1 MSSGA
6 PIIVA
11 SAPSHKPKMEITTTF
26 WVFVI
31 FISVAFITIGFDRVF
46 HNRER
51 PGFALGI
58 WISAFAVCGMFLLFS
73 FHSQLSHKAALLT
86 FFALLLIVF
95 AGTLLVDQNNIDD
108 QESGRMS
115 RYGTWWDGWEDNY
128 FSNIFDKW
136 ETWAAIAFVG
146 FLMFN
151 VAVSNDPAD
160 GAVKQASNSSTNS
173 NKVAVKKA
181 EVKTTQRQVHHAQP
195 ITQKMHNSKQQ
206 MHNDLKRQRKAD
218 QDH

>member
-31 FISVAFITIGFDRVF
+31 LISVAFITIGFDRVF

-151 VAVSNDPAD
+151 VAVSHD
-160 GAVKQASNSSTNS
+160 SSVVT
-173 NKVAVKKA
+173 
-181 EVKTTQRQVHHAQP
+181 QP
-195 ITQKMHNSKQQ
+195 ISTLPRSKAAVPKPDIESPHRVSKQSK
-206 MHNDLKRQRKAD
+206 HKKGTERKSQSAFRRAN
-218 QDH
+218 

>member
-6 PIIVA
+6 LIIVA
-11 SAPSHKPKMEITTTF
+11 SVPSPNRKMEITTTF

-31 FISVAFITIGFDRVF
+31 LITVAIVTIGFDRVF

-51 PGFALGI
+51 PAFALGI
-58 WISAFAVCGMFLLFS
+58 WISAIAICGMFLLFS

-95 AGTLLVDQNNIDD
+95 AGNLLVDQNNIED

-128 FSNIFDKW
+128 FSNIVDKW
-136 ETWAAIAFVG
+136 KTWAAIAFVG
-146 FLMFN
+146 VLMFS
-151 VAVSNDPAD
+151 VALKNDPAD
-160 GAVKQASNSSTNS
+160 GAAAQMINSSTNS
-173 NKVAVKKA
+173 NKVAIKKVEA
-181 EVKTTQRQVHHAQP
+181 KTTHNQVHHAQP
-195 ITQKMHNSKQQ
+195 TKQKMHNSKQEV
-206 MHNDLKRQRKAD
+206 HQRKTD
-218 QDH
+218 

>member
-6 PIIVA
+6 LIIVA
-11 SAPSHKPKMEITTTF
+11 SVPSPNRKMEITTTF

-31 FISVAFITIGFDRVF
+31 LITVAIVTIGFDRVF

-51 PGFALGI
+51 PAFALGI
-58 WISAFAVCGMFLLFS
+58 WISAIAICGMFLLFS

-95 AGTLLVDQNNIDD
+95 AGNLLVDQNNIED

-128 FSNIFDKW
+128 FSNIVDKW
-136 ETWAAIAFVG
+136 KTWAAIAFVG
-146 FLMFN
+146 VLMFS
-151 VAVSNDPAD
+151 VALKNDPAD
-160 GAVKQASNSSTNS
+160 GAADLHHLVVPRQADNSCLLKKIENSVGVKS
-173 NKVAVKKA
+173 
-181 EVKTTQRQVHHAQP
+181 P
-195 ITQKMHNSKQQ
+195 
-206 MHNDLKRQRKAD
+206 NDPCGLTSL
-218 QDH
+218 

>member
-1 MSSGA
+1 
-6 PIIVA
+6 
-11 SAPSHKPKMEITTTF
+11 MEITTTF

-160 GAVKQASNSSTNS
+160 GAVLGVTSSDKSTNAPVTKDKKNAHQCRPRVANHHGKAKIANQSSTGKLNCAHEQ
-173 NKVAVKKA
+173 KDTRVVK
-181 EVKTTQRQVHHAQP
+181 
-195 ITQKMHNSKQQ
+195 
-206 MHNDLKRQRKAD
+206 
-218 QDH
+218 